1 MLQKNAGD
9 KDEHE
14 LLVFM
19 RGAHRSMGFGREG
32 VWRLLRDEIRPQER
46 GEKLKGLF
54 VRYPKIGRSEG
65 DRAQEMIWTWFF
77 NDLDFVSDGRTREN
91 EIRLV
96 YSPPGAS

>member
-1 MLQKNAGD
+1 
-9 KDEHE
+9 
-14 LLVFM
+14 
-19 RGAHRSMGFGREG
+19 
-32 VWRLLRDEIRPQER
+32 
-46 GEKLKGLF
+46 LKGLF
-54 VRYPKIGRSEG
+54 VQYPKIGRSEG